1 MRKIAL
7 LIALGLLFGIASTA
21 ALGILD
27 ADLSELAESPAT
39 VAQED
44 RIDAG
49 LRHHGWPNGL
59 LALTAKERRVGHPN
73 GLVRIC
79 QTDATPS
86 LKGMRLWVR

>member
-7 LIALGLLFGIASTA
+7 LIALGLLFGMASTA

-27 ADLSELAESPAT
+27 GDLTELAESPGS

-44 RIDAG
+44 RIDSC
-49 LRHHGWPNGL
+49 LRHHDWPFGL

-79 QTDATPS
+79 QTDAAP
-86 LKGMRLWVR
+86 KVPAGNRRR